1 MCATTSAA
9 SADLGVNTSPS
20 RSGQCHWASG
30 GLLASRPPGPLPGAT
45 PAVRSG
51 AGLPPPLASGSSRE
65 APPCCN
71 IDSCLSGPNEI
82 PGGLGLSLASCSVW
96 GGGRGRANPRALAVI
111 RRASPPRALSRPQN
125 NLYIAYRVAVS
136 EPVGCQP
143 PRWESLRP
151 LLFWGRCGGPLSRGK
166 GALSWT
172 LSFSSRTVGPR
183 C

>member
-1 MCATTSAA
+1 MGIGGTSGVPPSGA
-9 SADLGVNTSPS
+9 SPRGHPRGPLWCGAPS
-20 RSGQCHWASG
+20 
-30 GLLASRPPGPLPGAT
+30 PPGLGFIQGGTPVLQHRLLPLWPQ
-45 PAVRSG
+45 R
-51 AGLPPPLASGSSRE
+51 
-65 APPCCN
+65 
-71 IDSCLSGPNEI
+71 DS
-82 PGGLGLSLASCSVW
+82 GGLGLSLASCSVW